1 MKKSSRMRNCE
12 THTARKPRAP
22 WRAVLQVALVVL
34 LMSGLPVKGGESPM
48 ADKTE
53 LWKYDVELI
62 TSPQHVCSVC
72 ISGT

>member
-1 MKKSSRMRNCE
+1 M
-12 THTARKPRAP
+12 
-22 WRAVLQVALVVL
+22 LQVALVVL

-62 TSPQHVCSVC
+62 MSPQHVCSVC